1 MDFSEA
7 KAIGIEFLVGFETE
21 FVLLEKGSNMVPV
34 NRLDYSVTEALFAG
48 NREASALEEIAT
60 ALEDAGI
67 EVLAYHKEAAP
78 GQYEVVTGP
87 LSPFKAA
94 DALVDTR
101 EVIRNVANKHGM
113 KATLAPRVFDDSC
126 TSFFLAPL
134 QSPIV
139 PQGLTIY
146 RFILD
151 ASGGSASHAHVSI
164 RYTDG
169 QSEDSSTPNLTK
181 LEAAFLAGAL
191 EHLPS
196 ILALT
201 LPTYA
206 SYARVADGSWSGGTY
221 VAWGADNREAPIR
234 LANETSPNSR
244 NFEFKT
250 VDGTSNPYL
259 ALSGIIAIGMEG
271 VRNEYYLRAKNINGK
286 KTAAELSEEERRE
299 AGIVKRLPLTLEQAR
314 EMFSRN
320 GPVRKAFGEEFVEK
334 YMNVNKVSLCWD

>member
-21 FVLLEKGSNMVPV
+21 FVLLEKGSKMVPV

-126 TSFFLAPL
+126 TS
-134 QSPIV
+134 S
-139 PQGLTIY
+139 
-146 RFILD
+146 
-151 ASGGSASHAHVSI
+151 
-164 RYTDG
+164 
-169 QSEDSSTPNLTK
+169 
-181 LEAAFLAGAL
+181 
-191 EHLPS
+191 
-196 ILALT
+196 
-201 LPTYA
+201 
-206 SYARVADGSWSGGTY
+206 
-221 VAWGADNREAPIR
+221 
-234 LANETSPNSR
+234 
-244 NFEFKT
+244 
-250 VDGTSNPYL
+250 
-259 ALSGIIAIGMEG
+259 
-271 VRNEYYLRAKNINGK
+271 
-286 KTAAELSEEERRE
+286 
-299 AGIVKRLPLTLEQAR
+299 
-314 EMFSRN
+314 
-320 GPVRKAFGEEFVEK
+320 
-334 YMNVNKVSLCWD
+334 